1 MSILRTPLNPF
12 SRMVHEGFQSQR
24 LHPLTAWF
32 PITIAHLW
40 GRSALSTEKHQLDEE
55 DSPPRPDEER
65 GMPFHRRIFI
75 EQGTLL
81 LSLLKWTALAALTGA
96 LVGASTA
103 LFLNLLRRGIDF
115 TARYPSFFLL
125 LPIALFLSSLL
136 VRIFAP
142 EAEGHGTEKV
152 IWAIHQR
159 EGQIDPRVV
168 PVKLLATLI
177 TIAFGGSAGKEGP
190 CAQIVAG
197 IASVFSNLIRLSPYD
212 RKKLVIC
219 GIAGGFA
226 GVFGTPIAGALFAV
240 EVLFLGQILY
250 DVLYPSFVAGVV
262 AYHVTTRLGITYF
275 HHTISWVPALDELVF
290 LKVLL
295 AGLFFGAV
303 ALLLVL
309 LLEWVE
315 SAFKKWPV
323 WKPWKAAAG
332 GAFLAALTLWIGKS
346 YLGLG
351 LFGIEQAVQGKGLP
365 PGAFFWKGLTTAV
378 TLGSGGSGGILTP
391 IFFIGAAAGDLWGQM
406 MSMDRGTFAAIGMMA
421 VLSGA
426 TNTPIAASVMA
437 IELFGPV
444 LASYAAVACVTS
456 FLITGHRSVYPSQI
470 IGVAK
475 SESIQVDLQSEI
487 GQVVQVRRIA
497 RPQKLLFF
505 LSGLYHRLRKGA
517 S

>member
-1 MSILRTPLNPF
+1 M
-12 SRMVHEGFQSQR
+12 
-24 LHPLTAWF
+24 
-32 PITIAHLW
+32 
-40 GRSALSTEKHQLDEE
+40 AL
-55 DSPPRPDEER
+55 
-65 GMPFHRRIFI
+65 HRRILI

-81 LSLLKWTALAALTGA
+81 FSLLKWTALSAFTGA

-103 LFLNLLRRGIDF
+103 LFLTLLRRGIDF
-115 TARYPSFFLL
+115 TARYPYFFLL
-125 LPIALFLSSLL
+125 LPLALFASSLL
-136 VRIFAP
+136 VRLFAP

-152 IWAIHQR
+152 IWAVHQK
-159 EGQIDPRVV
+159 EGQIDPKVV
-168 PVKLLATLI
+168 PVKLLATI
-177 TIAFGGSAGKEGP
+177 VTIAFGGSAGKEGP
-190 CAQIVAG
+190 CAQIGAG

-226 GVFGTPIAGALFAV
+226 GVFGTPVAGALFAV
-240 EVLFLGQILY
+240 EVLFLGQLLY
-250 DVLYPSFVAGVV
+250 DVLYPSFVAGIV

-275 HHTISWVPALDELVF
+275 HHTIALAPALDELVF

-303 ALLLVL
+303 ALILIL
-309 LLEWVE
+309 LLESIE
-315 SAFKKWPV
+315 GLFKKWQV

-332 GAFLAALTLWIGKS
+332 GAILVGLSFLIGQR

-351 LFGIEQAVQGKGLP
+351 LSGIEQAVQGTGLP
-365 PGAFFWKGLTTAV
+365 PGAFFWKTLTTAV

-391 IFFIGAAAGDLWGQM
+391 VFFVGAAAGDLWGQM

-421 VLSGA
+421 VLAGA
-426 TNTPIAASVMA
+426 ANTPIAASVMA

-470 IGVAK
+470 IGIAK
-475 SESIQVDLQSEI
+475 SESLEVDLKTEI
-487 GQVVQVRRIA
+487 GQVAHIRRIE
-497 RPQKLLFF
+497 RPKKLLFL
-505 LSGLYHRLRKGA
+505 LSGLYRRLRKSG

>member
-1 MSILRTPLNPF
+1 MS
-12 SRMVHEGFQSQR
+12 
-24 LHPLTAWF
+24 
-32 PITIAHLW
+32 
-40 GRSALSTEKHQLDEE
+40 
-55 DSPPRPDEER
+55 
-65 GMPFHRRIFI
+65 FHRRII
-75 EQGTLL
+75 VEQGTLL
-81 LSLLKWTALAALTGA
+81 LSLLKWTALAAFVGT

-103 LFLNLLRRGIDF
+103 LFLVLLRRGIDF
-115 TARYPSFFLL
+115 MGHYPYFFLL

-136 VRIFAP
+136 VRFFAP

-152 IWAIHQR
+152 IWAIHR
-159 EGQIDPRVV
+159 KEGRIDPRVV
-168 PVKLLATLI
+168 PIKLIATII
-177 TIAFGGSAGKEGP
+177 TIASGGSAGKEGP
-190 CAQIVAG
+190 CAQIGAG
-197 IASVFSNLIRLSPYD
+197 LASVFSDLIRLSPYD

-219 GIAGGFA
+219 GIAAGFA

-240 EVLFLGQILY
+240 EVLFLGQLLY
-250 DVLYPSFVAGVV
+250 DVLYPSFVAGIV

-275 HHTISWVPALDELVF
+275 HHTLTLVPALDEWIF

-303 ALLLVL
+303 ALGLIL
-309 LLEWVE
+309 LLEWIE
-315 SAFKKWPV
+315 SVFKRWTV

-332 GAFLAALTLWIGKS
+332 GVLLVALTLTAGKL

-351 LFGIEQAVQGKGLP
+351 LSGIEQAVEGKGLP
-365 PGAFFWKGLTTAV
+365 AGAFFWKSLMTAV

-391 IFFIGAAAGDLWGQM
+391 IFFIGAAAGDLWGQL

-421 VLSGA
+421 VLAGT

-437 IELFGPV
+437 IELFGPL

-475 SESIQVDLQSEI
+475 SESIQVDLEAEI
-487 GQVVQVRRIA
+487 GQIVQIRRIE
-497 RPQKLLFF
+497 RPKKLLFF
-505 LSGLYHRLRKGA
+505 LSGLYHRFRK
-517 S
+517 SQS

>member
-1 MSILRTPLNPF
+1 MSAP
-12 SRMVHEGFQSQR
+12 
-24 LHPLTAWF
+24 
-32 PITIAHLW
+32 
-40 GRSALSTEKHQLDEE
+40 E
-55 DSPPRPDEER
+55 DKDA
-65 GMPFHRRIFI
+65 GMPLHRRLFV

-81 LSLLKWTALAALTGA
+81 LSLLKWTALAAFVGA

-103 LFLNLLRRGIDF
+103 IFLSLLSQGIDF
-115 TARYPSFFLL
+115 TGRYPYFFLL
-125 LPIALFLSSLL
+125 LPIALFFSSLL
-136 VRIFAP
+136 VQRFAP
-142 EAEGHGTEKV
+142 QAEGHGTEKV
-152 IWAIHQR
+152 IWAIHKK
-159 EGQIDPRVV
+159 EGRIDPRVV
-168 PVKLLATLI
+168 PIKLLATLV
-177 TIAFGGSAGKEGP
+177 TIASGGSAGKEGP
-190 CAQIVAG
+190 CAQIGAG
-197 IASVFSNLIRLSPYD
+197 LASVFSNLIRLSPYD

-250 DVLYPSFVAGVV
+250 DVLYPSFVAGIV
-262 AYHVTTRLGITYF
+262 AYHVTSRLGVTYF
-275 HHTISWVPALDELVF
+275 HHTITWVPTLDESIF

-303 ALLLVL
+303 ALLLIL
-309 LLEWVE
+309 ILESIEGV
-315 SAFKKWPV
+315 FKRWQI

-332 GAFLAALTLWIGKS
+332 GMLLILMALLVGKD

-365 PGAFFWKGLTTAV
+365 AGAFFWKSLMTAV

-391 IFFIGAAAGDLWGQM
+391 IFFIGAAAGDLWGQL

-421 VLSGA
+421 VLAGA

-437 IELFGPV
+437 IELFGPTF
-444 LASYAAVACVTS
+444 ASYAAVACVTS

-475 SESIQVDLQSEI
+475 SESIQVDLKSEI
-487 GQVVQVRRIA
+487 GEVVQVRRID

-505 LSGLYHRLRKGA
+505 LLALIHRFRK
-517 S
+517 SEP